1 MVPHPIAFEDHALI
15 VQPAFEPVRQA
26 FDAALANGEEL
37 GVRFTVVRAG
47 EVVLDLWGGHA
58 DREKTRPFNER
69 TLTPVFS
76 VTKALAAM
84 LMARLVDQ
92 GKLAYDQTVASVWP
106 QFAAAGKGEITVEQ
120 MLSHQA
126 GLPGFL
132 ELMEPADW
140 FDWDLICGKLAA
152 MAPMWPPGTASG
164 YHAVTYGYLAGE
176 VFRRVDGRT
185 MGRALAEDVAGPLGL
200 DLFIGLPER
209 EDGRVA
215 SLQRPNAFPKFGK
228 MNDAVKAAFLTKWAS
243 PGGRGS
249 EVWRRAE
256 IPSANGH
263 ATALAL
269 AKLMDMMANGGGD
282 LLSPGGVAALA
293 RQRIVGDDLV
303 LPFHISWGAGVMR
316 NQGLNLYGPGQ
327 ETFGHSGWGGACC
340 LADPEL
346 GLGMAYVMNK
356 QSSDLIGDARAR
368 RLIDAAYACL

>member
-1 MVPHPIAFEDHALI
+1 MI
-15 VQPAFEPVRQA
+15 VDPKFEPVREV

-37 GVRFTVVRAG
+37 GARFTVVEAG
-47 EVVLDLWGGHA
+47 DVTLDLWGGHA
-58 DREKTRPFNER
+58 DRHGTKPFDDR

-76 VTKALAAM
+76 VTKALAAI

-92 GKLAYDQTVASVWP
+92 GKLAYEQTVASVWP
-106 QFAAAGKGEITVEQ
+106 EFAAAGKQDVTVEQ

-132 ELMEPADW
+132 EPMEPSDW
-140 FDWDLICGKLAA
+140 FEWDLICSKLAA
-152 MAPMWPPGTASG
+152 MTPFWPPGTASG

-185 MGRALAEDVAGPLGL
+185 MGRALAEDIAGPLGL
-200 DLFIGLPER
+200 DLFIGLPES

-215 SLQRPNAFPKFGK
+215 ELERPKALPKFGK

-249 EVWRRAE
+249 TEWRRAE

-263 ATALAL
+263 ATALGL
-269 AKLMDMMANGGGD
+269 ARLMDLLATGGGD
-282 LLSPGGVAALA
+282 LLLPEGVAALS

-303 LPFHISWGAGVMR
+303 LPFHISWAAGMMR
-316 NQGLNLYGPGQ
+316 NEGLNLYGPGQ
-327 ETFGHSGWGGACC
+327 ATIAHSGWGGACC
-340 LADPEL
+340 LADPERR
-346 GLGMAYVMNK
+346 LGMAYVMNR

-368 RLIDAAYACL
+368 RLIDAAYGCL

>member
-1 MVPHPIAFEDHALI
+1 MI
-15 VQPAFEPVRQA
+15 VQPQFEPVRA
-26 FDAALANGEEL
+26 VFDAALAKGEEL
-37 GVRFTVVRAG
+37 GVRFTVVREG
-47 EVVLDLWGGHA
+47 EVVLDLLGGHA
-58 DREKTRPFNER
+58 DREKTRPFDDR

-76 VTKALAAM
+76 VTKALAAI

-92 GKLAYDQTVASVWP
+92 GRLAYDQTVASVWP
-106 QFAAAGKGEITVEQ
+106 AFAAAGKGGITVEQ

-132 ELMEPADW
+132 EPMAPSDW

-152 MAPMWPPGTASG
+152 MAPLWPPGAASG

-176 VFRRVDGRT
+176 VFRRVNGRT
-185 MGRALAEDVAGPLGL
+185 MGRALAEDIAGPLGL

-215 SLQRPNAFPKFGK
+215 SLERPHAFPKFGK
-228 MNDAVKAAFLTKWAS
+228 MNDAVKAAFLTKWAA

-249 EVWRRAE
+249 EAWRRAE

-263 ATALAL
+263 ATALGL
-269 AKLMDMMANGGGD
+269 ATLMDVMANGGGD
-282 LLSPGGVAALA
+282 LISPEGVAALS
-293 RQRIVGDDLV
+293 RQRIVGNDLV

-316 NQGLNLYGPGQ
+316 NQGLNFYGPGQ
-327 ETFGHSGWGGACC
+327 QTFGHSGWGGACC
-340 LADPEL
+340 LADPERR
-346 GLGMAYVMNK
+346 LGMAYVMNK

>member
-1 MVPHPIAFEDHALI
+1 MIVHP
-15 VQPAFEPVRQA
+15 PFEPVRTA
-26 FDAALANGEEL
+26 FDAALVNGEEL
-37 GVRFTVVRAG
+37 GARFTVVRAG

-58 DREKTRPFNER
+58 DREKTRPFDDA

-76 VTKALAAM
+76 VTKALAAI

-106 QFAAAGKGEITVEQ
+106 AFAAAGKDAITIEQ

-132 ELMEPADW
+132 EPMEPSDW

-185 MGRALAEDVAGPLGL
+185 MGRALADDIAGPLGL
-200 DLFIGLPER
+200 DLFIGLPES

-215 SLQRPNAFPKFGK
+215 ELQRPKAFPKFGK
-228 MNDAVKAAFLTKWAS
+228 LNDAVRAAFLTKWAS

-263 ATALAL
+263 ATALGL
-269 AKLMDMMANGGGD
+269 ATLMDVMANGGGD
-282 LLSPGGVAALA
+282 LLSPSGVEALS

-340 LADPEL
+340 LADPERR
-346 GLGMAYVMNK
+346 LGMAYVMNK

-368 RLIDAAYACL
+368 RLIEAAYACL

>member
-1 MVPHPIAFEDHALI
+1 MIIRP
-15 VQPAFEPVRQA
+15 QFEPVRA
-26 FDAALANGEEL
+26 LFDAALANGEEL
-37 GVRFTVVRAG
+37 GVRFTVVI
-47 EVVLDLWGGHA
+47 ENQVMLDLWGGHA
-58 DREKTRPFNER
+58 DREKTQAFDDR

-76 VTKALAAM
+76 VTKALAAI
-84 LMARLVDQ
+84 LIARLVDQ
-92 GKLAYDQTVASVWP
+92 GKLAYDQSVGAVWP
-106 QFAAAGKGEITVEQ
+106 EFAAAGKAEITIAQ

-132 ELMEPADW
+132 EPMEPSDW
-140 FDWDLICGKLAA
+140 FDWELICGRLAA

-185 MGRALAEDVAGPLGL
+185 MGRALQEDIAGPLGL
-200 DLFIGLPER
+200 DLFIGLPES

-215 SLQRPNAFPKFGK
+215 ALQRPTAFPKFGK
-228 MNDAVKAAFLTKWAS
+228 MNDAVRAAFLTKWAA

-249 EVWRRAE
+249 EAWRRAE

-269 AKLMDMMANGGGD
+269 ARLMGLMATGGGD
-282 LLSPGGVAALA
+282 LLSPAGVQALA

-316 NQGLNLYGPGQ
+316 NAGLNVYGPGQ
-327 ETFGHSGWGGACC
+327 ASFGHSGWGGACC
-340 LADPEL
+340 LADPER
-346 GLGMAYVMNK
+346 GVGMAYVMNK
-356 QSSDLIGDARAR
+356 QSSALIGDPRAR
-368 RLIDAAYACL
+368 SLIEAAYACL

>member
-1 MVPHPIAFEDHALI
+1 MIL
-15 VQPAFEPVRQA
+15 QSQFEPVRA
-26 FDAALANGEEL
+26 LFDAALADGEEL
-37 GVRFTVVRAG
+37 GVRFTVVI
-47 EVVLDLWGGHA
+47 ENQVVLDLWGGHA
-58 DREKTRPFNER
+58 DREKTRPFDDD

-76 VTKALAAM
+76 VTKALAAI
-84 LMARLVDQ
+84 LMARLVGQ
-92 GKLAYDQTVASVWP
+92 GRLAYDQPVASVWP
-106 QFAAAGKGEITVEQ
+106 EFAAAGKGGITVEQ

-132 ELMEPADW
+132 EPMEPSDW

-185 MGRALAEDVAGPLGL
+185 MGQALRDDIAGPLGL
-200 DLFIGLPER
+200 DLFIGLPES

-215 SLQRPNAFPKFGK
+215 SLQRPNAIPKFGR

-249 EVWRRAE
+249 EAWRRAE

-263 ATALAL
+263 ATALGL
-269 AKLMDMMANGGGD
+269 AKLMGLMATGGGG
-282 LLSPGGVAALA
+282 LLSPEGVAALTG
-293 RQRIVGDDLV
+293 QRIVGEDLV

-340 LADPEL
+340 LADPER

>member
-1 MVPHPIAFEDHALI
+1 V
-15 VQPAFEPVRQA
+15 
-26 FDAALANGEEL
+26 FDAALAQGEEL

-58 DREKTRPFNER
+58 DREKTRSFDDR

-76 VTKALAAM
+76 VTKALAAI

-92 GKLAYDQTVASVWP
+92 GRLAYDQTVASVWP
-106 QFAAAGKGEITVEQ
+106 AFAAAGKAEITIEQ

-132 ELMEPADW
+132 EPMEPSDW
-140 FDWDLICGKLAA
+140 FDWELICGKLAA
-152 MAPMWPPGTASG
+152 MAPMWPLGTASG

-185 MGRALAEDVAGPLGL
+185 MGQALAEDIAGPLDL

-209 EDGRVA
+209 EDERVA
-215 SLQRPNAFPKFGK
+215 SLQRPSAFPKFGK

-243 PGGRGS
+243 PGGQGS

-263 ATALAL
+263 ATALGL
-269 AKLMDMMANGGGD
+269 ATLMDVMANGGGD
-282 LLSPGGVAALA
+282 LLSPPGVEALA

-316 NQGLNLYGPGQ
+316 NQGLNFYGPGQ
-327 ETFGHSGWGGACC
+327 ATFGHSGWGGACC
-340 LADPEL
+340 LADPER
-346 GLGMAYVMNK
+346 GVGMAYVMNK

>member
-1 MVPHPIAFEDHALI
+1 MI
-15 VQPAFEPVRQA
+15 VQPQFEPVREA
-26 FDAALANGEEL
+26 FDAALAHGEEL
-37 GVRFTVVRAG
+37 GVRFTVVREG

-58 DREKTRPFNER
+58 DRDKTRPFDDR

-76 VTKALAAM
+76 VTKALAAI

-92 GKLAYDQTVASVWP
+92 GRLAYDQTVASVWP
-106 QFAAAGKGEITVEQ
+106 DFAAAGKGAITVEQ

-132 ELMEPADW
+132 EPMAPADW
-140 FDWDLICGKLAA
+140 FDWDLICSKLAA
-152 MAPMWPPGTASG
+152 MTPMWPPGTASG
-164 YHAVTYGYLAGE
+164 YHAVTFGYLAGE

-185 MGRALAEDVAGPLGL
+185 MGRALAEDIAGPLGL
-200 DLFIGLPER
+200 DLFIGLPAS
-209 EDGRVA
+209 EDERVA
-215 SLQRPNAFPKFGK
+215 SLERPHAFPKFGQ
-228 MNDAVKAAFLTKWAS
+228 MNDATRAAFLTKWAS
-243 PGGRGS
+243 PGGRGA
-249 EVWRRAE
+249 EAWRRAE

-269 AKLMDMMANGGGD
+269 AKLMDLIATGGGD
-282 LLSPGGVAALA
+282 LLSPAGVVALA

-303 LPFHISWGAGVMR
+303 LPFRISWGAGVMR

-327 ETFGHSGWGGACC
+327 RTFGHSGWGGACC
-340 LADPEL
+340 LADPERR
-346 GLGMAYVMNK
+346 LGMAYVMNK

>member
-1 MVPHPIAFEDHALI
+1 MSVHP
-15 VQPAFEPVRQA
+15 QFEPVQSI
-26 FDAALANGEEL
+26 FDTALSSGEEL
-37 GVRFTVVRAG
+37 GVRFTVVRQG

-58 DREKTRPFNER
+58 DREKTRPFDNR

-76 VTKALAAM
+76 VTKALAAI
-84 LMARLVDQ
+84 LVARLADQ
-92 GKLAYDQTVASVWP
+92 GKLAYGQTVASVWP
-106 QFAAAGKGEITVEQ
+106 EFAAAGKAAITVEQ

-132 ELMEPADW
+132 EPMAPSDW
-140 FDWDLICGKLAA
+140 FDWNLICGKLAA
-152 MAPMWPPGTASG
+152 MTPLWPPGTASG

-185 MGRALAEDVAGPLGL
+185 MGRALAEDIAGPLGL
-200 DLFIGLPER
+200 DLFIGLPES
-209 EDGRVA
+209 EDERVA
-215 SLQRPNAFPKFGK
+215 SLQRPSAFPKFGK

-243 PGGRGS
+243 PGGRGA
-249 EVWRRAE
+249 EAWRRAE

-269 AKLMDMMANGGGD
+269 ATLMDVMANGGGD
-282 LLSPGGVAALA
+282 LLSPSSAEALA

-316 NQGLNLYGPGQ
+316 NQELNLYGPGQ

-340 LADPEL
+340 LADPER

-368 RLIDAAYACL
+368 RLIDAAYACF

>member
-1 MVPHPIAFEDHALI
+1 MI
-15 VQPAFEPVRQA
+15 VQPRFEPVRTV
-26 FDAALANGEEL
+26 FDDALAKSEEL
-37 GVRFTVVRAG
+37 GVRFTVVRKG
-47 EVVLDLWGGHA
+47 EVVLDLWGGYA
-58 DREKTRPFNER
+58 DREKTRPFDER

-76 VTKALAAM
+76 VTKALAAI
-84 LMARLVDQ
+84 LMALLVDR
-92 GKLAYDQTVASVWP
+92 GKLAYAQTVASVWP
-106 QFAAAGKGEITVEQ
+106 QFSAAGKSEITIEQ

-132 ELMEPADW
+132 EPMAPADW
-140 FDWDLICGKLAA
+140 FDWDLITGKLAA

-185 MGRALAEDVAGPLGL
+185 MGRALAEDIAWPLGL
-200 DLFIGLPER
+200 DLFIGLPES

-215 SLQRPNAFPKFGK
+215 SLERPHVFPKFGK
-228 MNDAVKAAFLTKWAS
+228 LNDATRAAFLTKWAS

-249 EVWRRAE
+249 EAWRRAE

-263 ATALAL
+263 ATALGL
-269 AKLMDMMANGGGD
+269 AKLMDVMVNDGGD
-282 LLSPGGVAALA
+282 LCSPESVTAMS

-340 LADPEL
+340 LADPERR
-346 GLGMAYVMNK
+346 LGMAYVMNR
-356 QSSDLIGDARAR
+356 QSADLIGDARAR

>member
-1 MVPHPIAFEDHALI
+1 MIVHPQF
-15 VQPAFEPVRQA
+15 QPVREA
-26 FDAALANGEEL
+26 FDAALAKGEEL
-37 GVRFTVVRAG
+37 GARFSVVRDG
-47 EVVLDLWGGHA
+47 EVVLDLWGGCA
-58 DREKTRPFNER
+58 DRHQTRPFDER

-76 VTKALAAM
+76 VTKALAAI

-106 QFAAAGKGEITVEQ
+106 QFAAAGKGAITIEQ

-132 ELMEPADW
+132 EPMAPSDW
-140 FDWDLICGKLAA
+140 FDWDLICAKLAA
-152 MAPMWPPGTASG
+152 MAPLWPPETASG

-185 MGRALAEDVAGPLGL
+185 MGRALAEDIAGPLGL
-200 DLFIGLPER
+200 DLYIGLPES
-209 EDGRVA
+209 EDSRVA
-215 SLQRPNAFPKFGK
+215 ELQRPNAFPKFGK

-243 PGGRGS
+243 PGGRGA
-249 EVWRRAE
+249 EAWRRAE

-263 ATALAL
+263 ATALGL
-269 AKLMDMMANGGGD
+269 AKLMDVMANGGGD
-282 LLSPGGVAALA
+282 LLSAEGVAAMT

-303 LPFHISWGAGVMR
+303 LPFHISWAAGMMR
-316 NQGLNLYGPGQ
+316 NEGLNLYGPGQ
-327 ETFGHSGWGGACC
+327 QTFAHSGWGGACC
-340 LADPEL
+340 LADPERR
-346 GLGMAYVMNK
+346 LGMAYVMNK